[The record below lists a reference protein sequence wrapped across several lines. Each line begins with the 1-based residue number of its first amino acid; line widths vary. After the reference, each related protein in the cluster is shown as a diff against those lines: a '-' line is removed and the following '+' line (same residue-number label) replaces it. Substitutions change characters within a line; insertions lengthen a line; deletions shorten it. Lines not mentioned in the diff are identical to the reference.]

1 MADSVS
7 LSTLLTPSKTIS
19 FEYPGFPGFMVE
31 LCFLSREE
39 MIKLRKR
46 CVATKFNRRTRQ
58 PEEELDEEKFAA
70 EYTQAVV
77 KGWKGLKV
85 SYLEELLL
93 VDTSTLPADMKELVY
108 TSDNAATLMRNS
120 PDFDSWVVDTVSD
133 LANFS
138 KSKSKKSLD

>member
-1 MADSVS
+1 MADSIS
-7 LSTLLTPSKTIS
+7 LSTILTPSKTIS
-19 FEYPGFPGFMVE
+19 FEYPGFPDFMVE

-39 MIKLRKR
+39 MLKLRKR
-46 CVATKFNRRTRQ
+46 CVTTKFNRRTRQ
-58 PEEELDEEKFAA
+58 PEEELDEDRFAT

-93 VDTSTLPADMKELVY
+93 VDTASLPPDMKELVY
-108 TSDNAATLMRNS
+108 TTDNAVTLMRNS
-120 PDFDSWVVDTVSD
+120 PDFDTWVVDTVGD

-138 KSKSKKSLD
+138 KSKSKK